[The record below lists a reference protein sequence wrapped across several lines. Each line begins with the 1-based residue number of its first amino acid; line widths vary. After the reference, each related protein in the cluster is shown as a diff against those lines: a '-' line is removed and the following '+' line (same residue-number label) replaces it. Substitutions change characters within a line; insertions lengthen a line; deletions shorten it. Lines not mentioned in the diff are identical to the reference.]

1 MHAVQLWRKKTLVGP
16 GSPSLA
22 PGQVGVRTGRLSPGD
37 KGVNMKLTM
46 MGAPGGRG
54 LSISKR
60 GAMIFCS
67 MNDRSVVQT

>member
-1 MHAVQLWRKKTLVGP
+1 MFEFKFHAVQLWRKKTLVGP

-22 PGQVGVRTGRLSPGD
+22 PGQVGVVTGRLSPGD
-37 KGVNMKLTM
+37 KGVNMKLE
-46 MGAPGGRG
+46 APGGRG

-67 MNDRSVVQT
+67 MND

>member
-1 MHAVQLWRKKTLVGP
+1 M
-16 GSPSLA
+16 A

-46 MGAPGGRG
+46 KLEASGGRG

-67 MNDRSVVQT
+67 MND